1 MRAYGAGMKMLSVF
15 VLATVAS
22 LGTIGSA
29 AAAGVPSPS
38 AFTLKAG
45 GEVQTSSA
53 AGNGGFALGADYIFH
68 PSSVIEPFN
77 LSFYGDLLG
86 KSFGAGVAIRNG
98 GPIYVGAGVGLY
110 SVSITPSTVCAGPPG
125 AGGCTQLT
133 YSSNGFGGKLFGG
146 FSVAP
151 HTSIELGYNVM
162 PQTHG
167 IQTNTVSAELALRF

>member
-1 MRAYGAGMKMLSVF
+1 MRAYGACMKVLSVF
-15 VLATVAS
+15 ILATVAS
-22 LGTIGSA
+22 LGSLAAASA
-29 AAAGVPSPS
+29 ADVPSPS

-53 AGNGGFALGADYIFH
+53 AGNGSFALGADYIFH
-68 PSSVIEPFN
+68 PSSIIEPFN

-98 GPIYVGAGVGLY
+98 GPIYVGAGVGFY
-110 SVSITPSTVCAGPPG
+110 SVSITPSAFTA
-125 AGGCTQLT
+125 
-133 YSSNGFGGKLFGG
+133 NGFGGKLFGG

-167 IQTNTVSAELALRF
+167 IQTNTVSAEWALRF